1 MSLCESICHTAA
13 ENQVVNLV
21 HKVFDDADLGRN
33 FRTTHDCCKRT
44 LDVVEHV
51 FNGCNFFFHQV
62 AEHLVVCVEIV
73 GDDSCRSVT
82 AVSCAECVVNVAV
95 SVACESFCEFLLAL
109 FHFFLG
115 CVVCWVF
122 FVDAN
127 RLAFLFR
134 IEAESA
140 AVGKNFFQSWEGTAD
155 TGVVS
160 DFAVFVQWHVEVNAH
175 NRFFTCEVVLF
186 DCHFIE
192 N

>member
-1 MSLCESICHTAA
+1 M
-13 ENQVVNLV
+13 
-21 HKVFDDADLGRN
+21 
-33 FRTTHDCCKRT
+33 CCSER
-44 LDVVEHV
+44 
-51 FNGCNFFFHQV
+51 
-62 AEHLVVCVEIV
+62 I
-73 GDDSCRSVT
+73 
-82 AVSCAECVVNVAV
+82 VNVAV

-134 IEAESA
+134 IEAEVFEKKHFARFQSCCGVGCLGAVRSELYVCAESGSYGVLNLAQGKFCVYFAFRLAHVRHNYESA